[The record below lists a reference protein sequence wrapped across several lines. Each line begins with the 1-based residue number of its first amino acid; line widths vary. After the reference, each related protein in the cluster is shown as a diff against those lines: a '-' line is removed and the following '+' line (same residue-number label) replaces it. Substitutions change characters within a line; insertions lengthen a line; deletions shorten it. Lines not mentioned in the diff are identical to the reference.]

1 MSRGILADTSSLQEL
16 KEVFCRYNLHC
27 VLLGLSLDQLLINSS
42 VEEIIETYIK
52 LHQSKH
58 EFCEYLNRLLV
69 KLRQI
74 ECL

>member
-1 MSRGILADTSSLQEL
+1 
-16 KEVFCRYNLHC
+16 
-27 VLLGLSLDQLLINSS
+27 LLGLSLDQLLINSS